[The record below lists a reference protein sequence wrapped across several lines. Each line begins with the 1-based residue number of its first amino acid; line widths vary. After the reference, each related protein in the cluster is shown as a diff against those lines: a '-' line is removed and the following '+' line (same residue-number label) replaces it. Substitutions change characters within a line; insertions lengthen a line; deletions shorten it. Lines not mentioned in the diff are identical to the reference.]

1 MTQPSTAHAAKVI
14 AVTVAAAVGGF
25 LFGFDSSVING
36 AVDSIEENFAL
47 SSFVTGF
54 AVAIALL
61 GCAVGAW
68 FAGRLAD
75 RWGRKRVMMLGSV
88 LFVVSSAGSGL
99 AFSVPDLML
108 WRVLGGLGIGIASVI
123 APTYISEIAPAR
135 YRGSLAS
142 LQQLAITLGIFA
154 ALLSDAVLQNAAGG
168 ASNDLWWGLEAW
180 RWMFLVGVVPAAV
193 YGILAVLI
201 PESPRYLVGQDLDE
215 EAAEVLANV
224 TGELEPEERV
234 REIRL
239 TLRRDTKASFGDIR
253 GPVFGLQSIVW
264 VGITMAIF
272 QQFVGINA
280 IFYYSTTLW
289 QSVGFTENESFTT
302 SVITALINVVMTF
315 VAILFVDK
323 VGRRP
328 LLMGGSLGMFVE
340 PTAGRDRVLPS
351 RGRGR
356 RRDAAGTVGRRRTRR
371 RERLRHLLRRHLG
384 PHHVGHAGR
393 DVPEP
398 NAGSRARYQYGRE
411 LDREFHRDPGL
422 PAVDIGGGPV
432 VPLRIVRVLRVAV
445 VLLRQD
451 EDPGDQGNGTRGH
464 ADLIPGGDQP
474 TSRSSSASVP
484 FGATPLPFPA
494 DALPCAAAFGDATVC
509 GVAVHPVTRRT
520 TSSTVSPSS

>member
-36 AVDSIEENFAL
+36 AVDSIQDNFAL

-75 RWGRKRVMMLGSV
+75 SWGRKRVMLLGSA
-88 LFVVSSAGSGL
+88 LFVISSIGSGL

-135 YRGSLAS
+135 YRGALAS

-168 ASNDLWWGLEAW
+168 ASNELWWNLEAW
-180 RWMFLVGVVPAAV
+180 RWMFLVGVAP
-193 YGILAVLI
+193 AVLYGVLALTI
-201 PESPRYLVGQDLDE
+201 PESPRYLVGKDMDE
-215 EAAEVLANV
+215 EAAAVLANV
-224 TGELEPEERV
+224 TGELRPDERV

-239 TLRRDTKASFGDIR
+239 TLRRESKASFGDIR
-253 GPVFGLQSIVW
+253 GPVFGLQPLVW
-264 VGITMAIF
+264 VGITMAVF

-289 QSVGFTENESFTT
+289 KSVGFTENQSFTT
-302 SVITALINVVMTF
+302 SVITAVINVLMTF

-323 VGRRP
+323 IGRRP
-328 LLMGGSLGMFVE
+328 LLMTGSIGMFVS
-340 PTAGRDRVLPS
+340 LLL
-351 RGRGR
+351 
-356 RRDAAGTVGRRRTRR
+356 AAIAFSQAVGSG
-371 RERLRHLLRRHLG
+371 E
-384 PHHVGHAGR
+384 
-393 DVPEP
+393 DVE
-398 NAGSRARYQYGRE
+398 
-411 LDREFHRDPGL
+411 L
-422 PAVDIGGGPV
+422 PAPWGALALVGANAFVIFFAATWGPIMWV
-432 VPLRIVRVLRVAV
+432 MLGEMFPNRMRAVALGISTAANWIANFTVTLAFPPLTSAV
-445 VLLRQD
+445 GLWFLYGLFAFFALLSFFFVK
-451 EDPGDQGNGTRGH
+451 TK
-464 ADLIPGGDQP
+464 IPETKGMELEEMQ
-474 TSRSSSASVP
+474 T
-484 FGATPLPFPA
+484 
-494 DALPCAAAFGDATVC
+494 
-509 GVAVHPVTRRT
+509 
-520 TSSTVSPSS
+520 

>member
-36 AVDSIEENFAL
+36 AVDSIQDNFAL

-75 RWGRKRVMMLGSV
+75 SWGRKRVMLLGSA
-88 LFVVSSAGSGL
+88 LFVISSIGSGL

-135 YRGSLAS
+135 YRGALAS

-168 ASNDLWWGLEAW
+168 ASNELWWNLEAW
-180 RWMFLVGVVPAAV
+180 RWMFLVGVAP
-193 YGILAVLI
+193 AVLYGVLALTI
-201 PESPRYLVGQDLDE
+201 PESPRYLVGKDMDE
-215 EAAEVLANV
+215 EAAAVLANV
-224 TGELEPEERV
+224 TGELRPDERV

-239 TLRRDTKASFGDIR
+239 TLRRESKASFGDIR
-253 GPVFGLQSIVW
+253 GPVFGLQPLVW
-264 VGITMAIF
+264 VGITMAVF

-289 QSVGFTENESFTT
+289 KSVGFTENQSFTT
-302 SVITALINVVMTF
+302 SVITAVINVLMTF

-323 VGRRP
+323 IGRRP
-328 LLMGGSLGMFVE
+328 LLMTGSIGMFVS
-340 PTAGRDRVLPS
+340 LLL
-351 RGRGR
+351 
-356 RRDAAGTVGRRRTRR
+356 AAIAFSQAVGSG
-371 RERLRHLLRRHLG
+371 E
-384 PHHVGHAGR
+384 
-393 DVPEP
+393 DVE
-398 NAGSRARYQYGRE
+398 
-411 LDREFHRDPGL
+411 L
-422 PAVDIGGGPV
+422 PAPWGALALVGANAFVIFFAATWGPIMWV
-432 VPLRIVRVLRVAV
+432 MLGEMFPNRMRAVALGISTAANWIANFTVTLAFPPLTSAV
-445 VLLRQD
+445 GLWFLYGLFALFALLSFFFVK
-451 EDPGDQGNGTRGH
+451 TK
-464 ADLIPGGDQP
+464 IPETKGMELEEMQ
-474 TSRSSSASVP
+474 T
-484 FGATPLPFPA
+484 
-494 DALPCAAAFGDATVC
+494 
-509 GVAVHPVTRRT
+509 
-520 TSSTVSPSS
+520 

>member
-36 AVDSIEENFAL
+36 AVDSIQDNFAL

-75 RWGRKRVMMLGSV
+75 SWGRKRVMLLGSA
-88 LFVVSSAGSGL
+88 LFVISSIGSGL

-135 YRGSLAS
+135 YRGALAS

-168 ASNDLWWGLEAW
+168 ASNELWWNLEAW
-180 RWMFLVGVVPAAV
+180 RWMFLVGVAP
-193 YGILAVLI
+193 AVLYGVLALTI
-201 PESPRYLVGQDLDE
+201 PESPRYLVGKDMDE
-215 EAAEVLANV
+215 EAAAVLANV
-224 TGELEPEERV
+224 TGELRPDERV

-239 TLRRDTKASFGDIR
+239 TLRRESKASFGDIR
-253 GPVFGLQSIVW
+253 GPVFGLQPLVW
-264 VGITMAIF
+264 VGITMAVF

-289 QSVGFTENESFTT
+289 KSVGFTENQSFTT
-302 SVITALINVVMTF
+302 SVITAVINVVMTF

-323 VGRRP
+323 IGRRP
-328 LLMGGSLGMFVE
+328 LLMTGSIGMFVS
-340 PTAGRDRVLPS
+340 LLL
-351 RGRGR
+351 
-356 RRDAAGTVGRRRTRR
+356 AAIAFSQAVGSG
-371 RERLRHLLRRHLG
+371 E
-384 PHHVGHAGR
+384 
-393 DVPEP
+393 DVE
-398 NAGSRARYQYGRE
+398 
-411 LDREFHRDPGL
+411 L
-422 PAVDIGGGPV
+422 PAPWGALALVGANAFVIFFAATWGPIMWVMLGEMFPNRMRAVALGISTAANWIANFTVTLAFPPLTSAVGLWFLYGLFAFFALLSFFFVKAKIPEDRKSV
-432 VPLRIVRVLRVAV
+432 V
-445 VLLRQD
+445 
-451 EDPGDQGNGTRGH
+451 
-464 ADLIPGGDQP
+464 
-474 TSRSSSASVP
+474 
-484 FGATPLPFPA
+484 
-494 DALPCAAAFGDATVC
+494 
-509 GVAVHPVTRRT
+509 
-520 TSSTVSPSS
+520 